1 MDTTSYW
8 RASQA
13 MPVFPKLDA
22 DRQFDV
28 VVIGAG
34 ITGVTA
40 AYLLKREGVRVALID
55 RGRAVDIDTCQTSGH
70 LTCVIDTPLSDLV
83 SKFGDDHARAA
94 WDAGLSAIATID
106 EIVRREKIDCSFA
119 WVPGYVHAPVDRATT
134 DEDRAAL
141 YKEADTAA
149 RLGFDARFVPSAP
162 FVDRPGVE
170 IENQARFHPRKY
182 LRALLELIDGGG
194 SAVFENT
201 ACTDITSDPVTVV
214 TEHGKLTCRDVVI
227 ATHNP
232 ISGLANVAS
241 ATLLQTR
248 LSLYTSYVAGGRAPK
263 GAVPDA
269 MFWDTDSPYKY
280 LRIDPHQSYDYVLY
294 GGEDHKTGQAD
305 DTRDCMANIEKALR
319 ALVPGVEIEHHWSG
333 QVIET
338 PDGLPL
344 IGRTSDHQFVATGF
358 SGNGLTFGTVGA
370 VMAAD
375 ALTGRDNPWRKLF
388 DATRTT
394 LTHGAWDY
402 LKENT
407 DYPYYMIRDRF
418 AGSEGRS
425 LRGVPRG
432 TGKVIELEG
441 QPVAVHR
448 ADDGALT
455 MLSAV
460 CTHMGCRVRWNQLE
474 NSWDCPCHG
483 SRFGVSGHVMSGPA
497 EKPLPPVETKGK

>member
-13 MPVFPKLDA
+13 MPRFAKLDA

-40 AYLLKREGVRVALID
+40 AYLLKREGIRVALID
-55 RGRAVDIDTCQTSGH
+55 RSRAVDIDTCQTSAH
-70 LTCVIDTPLSDLV
+70 LSCVLDTSLTDLV
-83 SKFGDDHARAA
+83 KSMGDDHARAA

-106 EIVRREKIDCSFA
+106 QIVRQEQIDCDFA
-119 WVPGYVHAPVDRATT
+119 WVPGYIHAPADCPPSK
-134 DEDRAAL
+134 DDIDFL
-141 YKEADTAA
+141 HKEADTAV
-149 RLGFDARFVPSAP
+149 RLGFDARFLSAVP

-170 IENQARFHPRKY
+170 IDNQARFHPRKY
-182 LRALLELIDGGG
+182 LRALLERIDGDG

-201 ACTDITSDPVTVV
+201 NATEITEYPLTVV
-214 TEHGKLTCRDVVI
+214 TESGKLTCRDVVI

-232 ISGLANVAS
+232 ITGIASAVS
-241 ATLLQTR
+241 ATLLQTG

-269 MFWDTDSPYKY
+269 LFWDTNSPYKY
-280 LRIDPHQSYDYVLY
+280 LRIDPRASYDYIIY
-294 GGEDHKTGQAD
+294 GGEDHKTGQVE
-305 DTRDCMANIEKALR
+305 DTRACMDRLEKAFK

-338 PDGLPL
+338 NDGLPF
-344 IGRTSDHQFVATGF
+344 IGFTKPHQFVATGF
-358 SGNGLTFGTVGA
+358 SGNGMTLGTLSA

-375 ALTGRDNPWRKLF
+375 ALTARDNPWRKLF
-388 DATRTT
+388 DATRMK
-394 LTHGAWDY
+394 LEHGVWDY
-402 LKENT
+402 LKQNS

-418 AGSEGRS
+418 AGAEGRS

-432 TGKVIELEG
+432 AGKVIELDG

-448 ADDGALT
+448 GNDGALT
-455 MLSAV
+455 LLSAV

-497 EKPLPPVETKGK
+497 EKPLPVVERSEK